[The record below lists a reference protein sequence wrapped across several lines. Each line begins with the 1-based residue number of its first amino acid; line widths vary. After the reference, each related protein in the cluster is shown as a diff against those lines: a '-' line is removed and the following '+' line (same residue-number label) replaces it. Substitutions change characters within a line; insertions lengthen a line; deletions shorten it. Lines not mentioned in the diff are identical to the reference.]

1 MLPALQHIFAICWRK
16 FTEIC
21 IDFIT
26 RNIQFVI
33 FPVVVVIVVA
43 AAVFLLDVV
52 AAAEN
57 IVLKKDQAGQFKNT
71 HRERGAKTQN
81 RQRIC
86 CFLFR
91 NIASAGVSHTDFVV
105 PIYGIL

>member
-26 RNIQFVI
+26 RKIQFVI
-33 FPVVVVIVVA
+33 FPVVVVLVVA

-52 AAAEN
+52 AAEN

-81 RQRIC
+81 RRTN
-86 CFLFR
+86 LLL
-91 NIASAGVSHTDFVV
+91 SV
-105 PIYGIL
+105 